1 MVTDNCAGALSYD
14 QEVLAIFRAECL
26 ACHNEDDK
34 QGDLDLSTYDAMLDG
49 GASGAVIEPGDPDES
64 HLYRLVAHLEQPS
77 MPPETPMIARESVEL
92 IEKWISQGAIKASL
106 DQPQQIAEDT
116 AAPIIPIAK
125 AKSEQ
130 TPHFPPRLPR
140 SNHVATDATPAVVAL
155 AASPTAPLV
164 AAGGVRQVWLLRTDS
179 SERIGRLI
187 FTGGDV
193 RCLKFSPDGSLLLVG
208 GGYPGASGS
217 VEIWDIE
224 KGKKIFSKDGYLDAV
239 RNTDISSDHQ
249 RLAVSTTSS
258 TIDLFDLQT
267 GNRIA
272 KIDAH
277 TDWIT
282 DLEFSD
288 DGVLLASADRAGGL
302 HLWDSWTGKK
312 FHALKGHNK
321 SILTLQWTY
330 DSNFISSSG
339 KDGFIRIWSAETG
352 RETQKIKAH
361 EGGVVQHARRADG
374 GWVSGGADNI
384 LRVWNP
390 QGKSVG
396 AATPFGDTPTRIA
409 YTPADKRIIV
419 GDYLGSIVTLD
430 EITLTEKKLPSI
442 NPGKIEKQI
451 VLKRSQLKA
460 HQRNRFE
467 LIEQINAANQKFAR
481 STGDLEDAKDETTK
495 VRGTID
501 RLTEKILAVRKS
513 VRRIQTELSA
523 AGDSPVATKL
533 IIARKLKQND
543 LARFIAHRKTEENQL
558 RMKRAHL
565 DVVQADSERQALKIE
580 QLNEELSRT
589 KKLVKASLIALA
601 TLIEENAFSTRYD
614 LLFLGRKDAKDD
626 NLSPLARSE
635 DQVNQM
641 P

>member
-1 MVTDNCAGALSYD
+1 M
-14 QEVLAIFRAECL
+14 
-26 ACHNEDDK
+26 
-34 QGDLDLSTYDAMLDG
+34 
-49 GASGAVIEPGDPDES
+49 
-64 HLYRLVAHLEQPS
+64 
-77 MPPETPMIARESVEL
+77 
-92 IEKWISQGAIKASL
+92 
-106 DQPQQIAEDT
+106 
-116 AAPIIPIAK
+116 
-125 AKSEQ
+125 
-130 TPHFPPRLPR
+130 
-140 SNHVATDATPAVVAL
+140 
-155 AASPTAPLV
+155 
-164 AAGGVRQVWLLRTDS
+164 
-179 SERIGRLI
+179 
-187 FTGGDV
+187 
-193 RCLKFSPDGSLLLVG
+193 
-208 GGYPGASGS
+208 
-217 VEIWDIE
+217 
-224 KGKKIFSKDGYLDAV
+224 
-239 RNTDISSDHQ
+239 
-249 RLAVSTTSS
+249 
-258 TIDLFDLQT
+258 
-267 GNRIA
+267 
-272 KIDAH
+272 
-277 TDWIT
+277 
-282 DLEFSD
+282 
-288 DGVLLASADRAGGL
+288 
-302 HLWDSWTGKK
+302 
-312 FHALKGHNK
+312 
-321 SILTLQWTY
+321 
-330 DSNFISSSG
+330 
-339 KDGFIRIWSAETG
+339 
-352 RETQKIKAH
+352 
-361 EGGVVQHARRADG
+361 QHARRADG

-396 AATPFGDTPTRIA
+396 AATPFADTPTRIA

-430 EITLTEKKLPSI
+430 DITLTEKKLPSI

-460 HQRNRFE
+460 YQKTRSE
-467 LIEQINAANQKFAR
+467 LVEQINAANQKFAH

-580 QLNEELSRT
+580 QFNEELSRT